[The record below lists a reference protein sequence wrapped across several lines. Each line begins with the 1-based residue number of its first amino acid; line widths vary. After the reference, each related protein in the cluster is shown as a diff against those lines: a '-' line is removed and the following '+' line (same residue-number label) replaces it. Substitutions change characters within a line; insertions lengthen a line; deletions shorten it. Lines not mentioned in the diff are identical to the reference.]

1 MYFAPGSPQNTPSNL
16 PEEPSE
22 TVSADITKGK
32 KLALTS
38 QTRTQSQSIFDPYEQ
53 FPQAIVW

>member
-1 MYFAPGSPQNTPSNL
+1 MYFANECPQNTPSNQA
-16 PEEPSE
+16 EEPSE

-38 QTRTQSQSIFDPYEQ
+38 QTRTQSQSIFDP
-53 FPQAIVW
+53 

>member
-22 TVSADITKGK
+22 TVSVDITKGK

-38 QTRTQSQSIFDPYEQ
+38 QTRTQSQSIFDP
-53 FPQAIVW
+53 

>member
-1 MYFAPGSPQNTPSNL
+1 MIAIILMFFLPLNARKTPPSNL

-38 QTRTQSQSIFDPYEQ
+38 QTRTQSQSF
-53 FPQAIVW
+53 